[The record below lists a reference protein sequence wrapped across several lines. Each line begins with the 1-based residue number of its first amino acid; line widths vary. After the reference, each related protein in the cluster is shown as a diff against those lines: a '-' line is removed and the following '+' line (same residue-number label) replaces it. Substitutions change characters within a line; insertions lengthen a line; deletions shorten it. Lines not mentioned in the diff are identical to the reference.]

1 MNSFLFSH
9 FHEHILQPF
18 PDALQS
24 SCSEKFRNISNE
36 KGTPTLLF
44 FPQQL
49 FYRAP
54 PVAASAFIK
63 SN

>member
-36 KGTPTLLF
+36 KGTPTEVF
-44 FPQQL
+44 SVNIAIF
-49 FYRAP
+49 
-54 PVAASAFIK
+54 STTAFL
-63 SN
+63 